1 MEHPDRRKDAW
12 NKGYGL
18 GRIVLLRNWL
28 FNHRG
33 LHRIWLTVQS
43 NNPRAM
49 HVYEK
54 VGFAW
59 KGTSYEHNVYDGR
72 WHDDHLYGSLTHE
85 FNARYRPERTAWVVS
100 GEQP

>member
-1 MEHPDRRKDAW
+1 
-12 NKGYGL
+12 
-18 GRIVLLRNWL
+18 
-28 FNHRG
+28 
-33 LHRIWLTVQS
+33 
-43 NNPRAM
+43 M